1 MIYQVKVGTFS
12 EQNEAK
18 IHLLRQIIK
27 TKKRQLNCPFFKIY
41 YLVSAGFTGLWAL
54 SFLLF
59 KEKISGVLLP
69 AGETLT

>member
-27 TKKRQLNCPFFKIY
+27 TKKRQLNCPFFIE
-41 YLVSAGFTGLWAL
+41 
-54 SFLLF
+54 LLF
-59 KEKISGVLLP
+59 GFSCFHWGLGIILFVIQ
-69 AGETLT
+69 GENQWSVAACR